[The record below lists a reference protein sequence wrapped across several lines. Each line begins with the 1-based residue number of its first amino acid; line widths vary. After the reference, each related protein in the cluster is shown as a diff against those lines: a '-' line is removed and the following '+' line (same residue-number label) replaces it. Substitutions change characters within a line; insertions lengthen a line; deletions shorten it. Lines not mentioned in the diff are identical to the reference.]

1 MFKFITRQSF
11 LVNMLVAI
19 LLIVLIVFLF
29 FNSLD
34 WITNHG
40 DDVKVPPVTG
50 KNIADATKLLEL
62 QGFAVSVIDSVYI
75 DTAAKASVIR
85 QSPDAA
91 AIVKKNR
98 TIYLTVNRTVAP
110 MVEMPD
116 LRGFSF
122 QSAAMYLQSL
132 SLRLGDTTYRPDIAR
147 NSVLEQSLNGKQLA
161 PGTKVSMGSSV
172 SFVLGDGVGNV
183 LMNVPNIIGM
193 TLSDARSYL
202 QSLNVGLGAVVPD
215 PGISKPEEAFVYKQ
229 NPTEKGADADGNERV
244 NKIHP
249 GQVIDVYLS
258 LTQPVVDTA
267 AAPPTGDNIPQ

>member
-1 MFKFITRQSF
+1 MFSF
-11 LVNMLVAI
+11 LKRQGFIVN
-19 LLIVLIVFLF
+19 LLIAVLLVVLIIFLF

-34 WITNHG
+34 SITHHNE
-40 DDVKVPPVTG
+40 DVSVPSVTG
-50 KNIADATKLLEL
+50 KNITDATQLLKA
-62 QGFAVSVIDSVYI
+62 QGFGVEVVDSVYI
-75 DTAAKASVIR
+75 DTAAKASIIR

-91 AIVKKNR
+91 SIVKKNR

-110 MVEMPD
+110 QIDMPD

-122 QSAAMYLQSL
+122 QSAQMYLQSL

-147 NSVLEQSLNGKQLA
+147 NSVLEQQIKGKAIA

-172 SFVLGDGVGNV
+172 TLVLGDGVGNV
-183 LMNVPNIIGM
+183 LMNVPNVVGM

-202 QSLNVGLGAVVPD
+202 QSLNLSLGAIVPD
-215 PGISKPEEAFVYKQ
+215 PGISDPENAYVYKQ
-229 NPTEKGADADGNERV
+229 NPTEKTTDSDGDTRK

-258 LTQPVVDTA
+258 TTQPLVDTA
-267 AAPPTGDNIPQ
+267 EAPAPETTNP

>member
-1 MFKFITRQSF
+1 MFTFIKRQGF
-11 LVNMLVAI
+11 LVNLIIAVVLV
-19 LLIVLIVFLF
+19 VLIVFLF

-34 WITNHG
+34 FITHHN
-40 DDVKVPPVTG
+40 DDVSVPSVTG
-50 KNIADATKLLEL
+50 KNLSEATRLLQA
-62 QGFAVSVIDSVYI
+62 QGFAVEVVDSVYI
-75 DTAAKASVIR
+75 DTAAKASIIR

-98 TIYLTVNRTVAP
+98 TIYLTINRTLAP
-110 MVEMPD
+110 LVEMPD

-122 QSAAMYLQSL
+122 QSAQMYLQSL

-147 NSVLEQSLNGKQLA
+147 NSVLEQSYNGKPLS
-161 PGTKVSMGSSV
+161 PGTKVSMGSSINLI
-172 SFVLGDGVGNV
+172 LGDGVGNV

-202 QSLNVGLGAVVPD
+202 QSLNISLGAIVPD
-215 PGISKPEEAFVYKQ
+215 AGISDPENAYVYKQ
-229 NPTEKGADADGNERV
+229 NPSEKSLNADGNEKK

-258 LTQPVVDTA
+258 TTQPVVDSSEA
-267 AAPPTGDNIPQ
+267 SSPNIENQ